1 MAGGSR
7 IVISDEGIT
16 VSTNGKI
23 LYQAGQHKF
32 EGGQKVSY
40 ELPLLPSE
48 KMIDKKSMRFDLGN
62 LDFISDFSQQKYRV
76 YRKDNS
82 FYEGTLDARGRTKR
96 IFTEES
102 EELELFIDHSDFV
115 VEEEFFIE
123 SHDATE
129 E

>member
-16 VSTNGKI
+16 ISTNGKI

-123 SHDATE
+123 AHDATE